1 MSSTKNGYNIKRTYY
16 LYASD
21 KTNWIEQISVWSQSL
36 PKTVDSNDCVKIVL
50 GKGVTIRKFTP
61 FHIVLLSCFIETIKQ
76 KGYMI
81 YLETND
87 LALNK
92 FIHEDMS
99 LTQYWKGQRAD
110 HIDSPDSSRLNLWRV
125 VEGKSTEYEISV
137 HKYFSNKFPGIDF
150 FMLKS
155 CLSELYF
162 NIFDHANANGVAFSY
177 VHYDESDKIIHIAI
191 CDFGKGIANT
201 MRNAFPNIKSD
212 KEALLES
219 IKRGITAQSNEHNKG
234 FGLDNVISA
243 LSDKSMLRIASNKAI
258 LICTKVADSIETKV
272 FDLSFE
278 FKGTLIYFDL
288 PISSFEESEI
298 EDEFTF

>member
-1 MSSTKNGYNIKRTYY
+1 MYDIKEIYDLPTC
-16 LYASD
+16 D
-21 KTNWIEQISVWSQSL
+21 KTDWVEKISEWSKSL
-36 PKTVDSNDCVKIVL
+36 PKTTEPFDCIRINL
-50 GKGVTIRKFTP
+50 WEEVTKNRLTP

-81 YLETND
+81 FLEIDNGELD
-87 LALNK
+87 E
-92 FIHEDMS
+92 FIHNDIS
-99 LTQYWKGQRAD
+99 LTQYWTGEKAD
-110 HIDSPDSSRLNLWRV
+110 HIDSPDPSRLNLWRV

-177 VHYDESDKIIHIAI
+177 IHFDENDKIIHIAI

-201 MRNAFPNIKSD
+201 MRKAFPDIEND

-243 LSDKSMLRIASNKAI
+243 LSDESMLRIASNRAI
-258 LICTKVADSIETKV
+258 LICTKAIDGMETKT